1 MLENETVQM
10 LQVVNIEDAVALTL
24 PDTVKGKVRVWVAP
38 VGKYLTKTRVWSI
51 LEKDGT
57 REGVVTDG

>member
-1 MLENETVQM
+1 MLNPDNSQRDRVRAM
-10 LQVVNIEDAVALTL
+10 EDAIEMILPATVAS
-24 PDTVKGKVRVWVAP
+24 KVRVWVVP
-38 VGKYLTKTRVWSI
+38 VGNYLTKTRVWSI